1 MKKYLIMIILL
12 LLLLSACAGNKAVK
26 RTSRPAWLDD
36 PESKYP
42 NTQYI
47 TAIGS
52 GFSRSDA
59 EKDAAAKLS
68 RIFSTQVEATET
80 MEKRYEELTK
90 NSVTSTEDY
99 ARSIKNITLSTS
111 ESLINMQFGESYTDN
126 QAKVHAIA
134 YLNRFE
140 TAGIYEE
147 MISANSGQI
156 NYYTSKSKSLTDA
169 LDIYAYYGAAWMIA
183 SKNEDLLRQYRIIS
197 PQMSSM
203 YKPEYDNNAIKNS
216 YVKAA
221 RAITFSINIAGDD
234 DNRIKNIIKRIITAE
249 GFQISDDK
257 AYISASGSINMALTD
272 LKRDDATI
280 FYRWEMSLNLTQP
293 DGNTILSLNP
303 SGRAG
308 SISKEEARARVYID
322 IEKKLDKTI
331 ISELNSWFDNL
342 VIKAK

>member
-1 MKKYLIMIILL
+1 MKKYIIAVIVLFILI
-12 LLLLSACAGNKAVK
+12 SCASNNAVK
-26 RTSRPAWLDD
+26 RAPRPGWLDD

-47 TAIGS
+47 TSIGS

-68 RIFSTQVEATET
+68 RIFRTEVSASET

-90 NSVTSTEDY
+90 NNITTTEDF
-99 ARSIKNITLSTS
+99 ARNTKNVTLTS
-111 ESLINMQFGESYTDN
+111 NEALINMQFGESYTDDK
-126 QAKVHAIA
+126 AKVHTIA

-147 MISANSGQI
+147 MISSNSDQI
-156 NYYTSKSKSLTDA
+156 IYYQNKTRKLDDP
-169 LDIYAYYGAAWMIA
+169 LDIYAFYGAAWMITQ
-183 SKNEDLLRQYRIIS
+183 KNEDLLRQYRIIS

-203 YKPEYDNNAIKNS
+203 FEVKYDNNSIKDN

-221 RAITFSINIAGDD
+221 RDITFSLNIEVDEEGRINSIL
-234 DNRIKNIIKRIITAE
+234 KRSITGA
-249 GFQISDDK
+249 GFQIVESDGFITVK
-257 AYISASGSINMALTD
+257 GSINMSPTD
-272 LKRDDATI
+272 LQRDDNI
-280 FYRWEMSLNLTQP
+280 VFYRWDISLNLTQL
-293 DGNTILSLNP
+293 DGNIILSLNP

-308 SISKEEARARVYID
+308 SISLEEARARVYID
-322 IEKKLDKTI
+322 IEKKLDKTLI
-331 ISELNSWFDNL
+331 RDLNSWFDNI

>member
-1 MKKYLIMIILL
+1 MKKLIITIAVLLILI
-12 LLLLSACAGNKAVK
+12 SCASTKGIK
-26 RTSRPAWLDD
+26 RDPHPGWLDD

-68 RIFSTQVEATET
+68 RIFRTEVTASET

-90 NSVTSTEDY
+90 NNVTATDDFTRST
-99 ARSIKNITLSTS
+99 KNVTLTS
-111 ESLINMQFGESYTDN
+111 NEALINMQFGESYTDDK
-126 QAKVHAIA
+126 AKVHTIA

-140 TAGIYEE
+140 TAGIYDE
-147 MISANSGQI
+147 MISANSDQI
-156 NYYTSKSKSLTDA
+156 IYYQNKTQELDDP
-169 LDIYAYYGAAWMIA
+169 LDIYAFYGAAWMITQ
-183 SKNEDLLRQYRIIS
+183 KNEDLLRQYRIIS

-203 YKPEYDNNAIKNS
+203 FEIKYDTNGIKNN
-216 YVKAA
+216 YIKAA
-221 RAITFSINIAGDD
+221 RDITFSLNIEGDED
-234 DNRIKNIIKRIITAE
+234 GRIASILKRIITGG
-249 GFQISDDK
+249 GFQIADD
-257 AYISASGSINMALTD
+257 AGFISLKGSINMSPTD
-272 LKRDDATI
+272 LQRDDNTV
-280 FYRWEMSLNLTQP
+280 FYRWDMSISLAQP

-308 SISKEEARARVYID
+308 SVSLEEAKARVFID
-322 IEKKLDKTI
+322 IEKKLDKTLI
-331 ISELNSWFDNL
+331 RDLNSWFDNI

>member
-1 MKKYLIMIILL
+1 MKKYIIVITILL
-12 LLLLSACAGNKAVK
+12 MLFSCASNKAVK
-26 RTSRPAWLDD
+26 RAPRPSWLDD

-52 GFSRSDA
+52 GSSRSDA

-68 RIFSTQVEATET
+68 RIFRTEVSASET

-90 NSVTSTEDY
+90 NNTT
-99 ARSIKNITLSTS
+99 TS
-111 ESLINMQFGESYTDN
+111 EDFARNTKNVTLTSNEALINMQFGESYTDDK
-126 QAKVHAIA
+126 AKVHTIA

-147 MISANSGQI
+147 MISTNSDQI
-156 NYYTSKSKSLTDA
+156 IYYQNKTQQLKDP

-183 SKNEDLLRQYRIIS
+183 QKNDDLLRQYRIIS

-203 YKPEYDNNAIKNS
+203 FEVKYDNNTIKNN

-221 RAITFSINIAGDD
+221 RDITFSLNIEGDTEDRINSIL
-234 DNRIKNIIKRIITAE
+234 KRIITGA
-249 GFQISDDK
+249 GFQLADKGGFISVK
-257 AYISASGSINMALTD
+257 GSLNMSPTD
-272 LKRDDATI
+272 LQRDDNTV
-280 FYRWEMSLNLTQP
+280 FYRWDMSLSLSQP
-293 DGNTILSLNP
+293 DGNIILSLNP

-308 SISKEEARARVYID
+308 SISLEEARARVFID
-322 IEKKLDKTI
+322 IEKKLDKTVI
-331 ISELNSWFDNL
+331 RDLNSWFDNI
-342 VIKAK
+342 VIKTK